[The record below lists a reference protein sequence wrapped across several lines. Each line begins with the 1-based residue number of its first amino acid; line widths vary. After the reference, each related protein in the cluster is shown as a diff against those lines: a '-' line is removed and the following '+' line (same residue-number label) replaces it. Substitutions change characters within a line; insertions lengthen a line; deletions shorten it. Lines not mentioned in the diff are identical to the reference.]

1 MYLATESI
9 VPLRREPHHA
19 AEQVSQLLL
28 FEPVTELATEG
39 EWVQVR
45 SQLDGYE
52 GWCPAAMLAPAPA
65 DWPQGAYAV
74 ATLPLQPIVR
84 TVGALRAPQPLYAGT
99 VLPASLAASGSLQLG
114 HSHYAWEADVFVE
127 GLSPEGLWQL
137 GASLLHVP
145 YQWGGRTY
153 AGIDC
158 SGLVQL
164 LLRCRGLSLPRDAWQ
179 QAQDSRAVAVTFAER
194 RPQDLAFFH
203 NPAGRITHVGM
214 VWAQPDRILHASHR
228 VRLDLLTPEGIVQQ
242 ETGTL
247 THHLHSICRFA

>member
-9 VPLRREPHHA
+9 VPLRREPRHA

-28 FEPVTELATEG
+28 FEPVSQLATEG

-65 DWPQGAYAV
+65 DWPQGAHAV

-84 TVGALRAPQPLYAGT
+84 TVGALTAPQPLYGGT
-99 VLPASLAASGSLQLG
+99 VLPRTLADSGSLTLG
-114 HSHYAWEADVFVE
+114 HSQFRWEAGVFVD
-127 GLSPEGLWQL
+127 GLTDAALWQL

-158 SGLVQL
+158 SGLVLL
-164 LLRCRGLSLPRDAWQ
+164 LLRCRLKRESWLVLLATSIDSGFPPRVSQ
-179 QAQDSRAVAVTFAER
+179 R
-194 RPQDLAFFH
+194 H
-203 NPAGRITHVGM
+203 
-214 VWAQPDRILHASHR
+214 
-228 VRLDLLTPEGIVQQ
+228 
-242 ETGTL
+242 
-247 THHLHSICRFA
+247 